1 MAADPYSAGY
11 PMRPRRR
18 ASLRW
23 IFVGIGLVIVAIGG
37 LILVLTTYPGAFG
50 LSSASRVPYGG
61 GFLGVFLILWGC
73 LMLVRVAFWASRRG
87 LGGGGPP
94 GRRFDPAVLE
104 ARRRYARGEITREQ
118 FEQIVADLRRPPG
131 PPSGPLP

>member
-1 MAADPYSAGY
+1 MATPPASFEAY

-18 ASLRW
+18 RGLRW
-23 IFVGIGLVIVAIGG
+23 VFVGIGVVIVGLGG
-37 LILVLTTYPGAFG
+37 LLIAISYDPAGFG
-50 LSSASRVPYGG
+50 LRTGWGFPYGG
-61 GFLGVFLILWGC
+61 GFLGVFFILWGS

-87 LGGGGPP
+87 PGGGPR
-94 GRRFDPAVLE
+94 GRGFDPAILE

-131 PPSGPLP
+131 PLP